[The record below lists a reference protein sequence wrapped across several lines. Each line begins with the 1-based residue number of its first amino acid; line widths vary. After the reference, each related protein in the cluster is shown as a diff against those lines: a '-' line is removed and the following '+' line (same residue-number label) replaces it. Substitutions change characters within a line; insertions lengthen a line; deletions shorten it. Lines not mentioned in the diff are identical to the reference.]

1 MTHEDLH
8 GLRDRISPLHE
19 SNIDVL
25 GQSDA
30 LIASFG
36 GSGQS
41 LIGNIL
47 LELGLNYSDAYT
59 EQLLPDGTSRPA
71 EEHSQWRQRL
81 AASHTKDSAHSPS
94 DSRRRWPRFVKTH
107 LTPEYFTS
115 RPLLGAWVLVRD
127 PRDALYSRYRFRVD
141 YAQDPADLAA
151 ESFVDWLRLPGP
163 AGLSPIDDWNH
174 LYGSWLDEAR
184 GKQSPTATRFED
196 LKADPASTL
205 CLALRN
211 FGIAAKPHEVLAAV
225 ERSSFSSM
233 RAHEERNSGPASG
246 PAPKQRIM
254 RKGKPGEWREWI
266 TPELTD
272 LFSPTH
278 KVASRYGY
286 RITDT
291 TVSKAPTAS
300 HRSL

>member
-1 MTHEDLH
+1 MTHEELH
-8 GLRDRISPLHE
+8 GLRDRITPLHE
-19 SNIDVL
+19 ANIDVL
-25 GQSDA
+25 GPSDVP
-30 LIASFG
+30 IASFG

-71 EEHSQWRQRL
+71 ENHGKWRERL
-81 AASHTKDSAHSPS
+81 AASHTKDSAPPPS
-94 DSRRRWPRFVKTH
+94 DGRRWPRFVKTH
-107 LTPEYFTS
+107 LTPDYFAG
-115 RPLLGAWVLVRD
+115 RPVLGAWILIRD

-141 YAQDPADLAA
+141 YVQDPADMAA
-151 ESFVDWLRLPGP
+151 ETFVDWLRLPGP
-163 AGLSPIDDWNH
+163 AGLNPIDDWNH
-174 LYGSWLDEAR
+174 LYGSWLAKAP
-184 GKQSPTATRFED
+184 GQQSPTVTRFED
-196 LKADPASTL
+196 LKADPATTL
-205 CLALRN
+205 CLALRD
-211 FGIAAKPHEVLAAV
+211 FGIAANPHEVLAAV

-233 RAHEERNSGPASG
+233 RAHEERNSGPTGGAG
-246 PAPKQRIM
+246 PKQRIM

-278 KVASRYGY
+278 KVASQYGY

-291 TVSKAPTAS
+291 A
-300 HRSL
+300 